1 MKYTFLSL
9 ALWPQDGENK
19 YCTGHQLAN
28 SDDVENQKSCQNQCE
43 LVDECV
49 GITYSNKPGNTKYC
63 YICLNDELRDASN
76 GFNFYRRQGKTS
88 SFQKQIRENVIS
100 YFIMV

>member
-1 MKYTFLSL
+1 MKCIFLSS

-43 LVDECV
+43 LFDECV

-76 GFNFYRRQGKTS
+76 GFNFYRRQGLIINC
-88 SFQKQIRENVIS
+88 FNVDLRDA
-100 YFIMV
+100 

>member
-1 MKYTFLSL
+1 M
-9 ALWPQDGENK
+9 WPQDGENK

-43 LVDECV
+43 LVNECV

-76 GFNFYRRQGKTS
+76 GFNFYRRQGYNIMLLKTNTKDVLYHIL
-88 SFQKQIRENVIS
+88 FLFNEA
-100 YFIMV
+100 